1 LRLVAFKTRNRF
13 HYFRFLVAVMF
24 RRHTFSGQIEILDAV
39 SVVCRP
45 RNRSKKPIFAEADGE
60 LLGHLPVSLEI
71 VPEAVHLLIPPKA
84 RP

>member
-1 LRLVAFKTRNRF
+1 
-13 HYFRFLVAVMF
+13 
-24 RRHTFSGQIEILDAV
+24 
-39 SVVCRP
+39 VVCRP